1 MLFKDTIKRDDGG
14 FFFMAH
20 SFIGSILHVNLTD
33 STITVEHPDDSFY
46 RKYGGGS
53 AMGLF
58 YILQGMPKGTDPLSD
73 KNILTIFTGVPTGLP
88 VQGQSRVVVSAR
100 SPLTNAIGDSQAGG
114 FFPAHLKF
122 AGFDG
127 IVIKGKSD
135 HPVYLN
141 IHDGKAEL
149 RDASH
154 LWGQFTAE
162 TEEALRQELGNDK
175 IEVMQIG
182 PAGEKL
188 VRFAAIMNMHNRAN
202 GRTGMGAVMG
212 SKFLKAI
219 VVSGKR
225 KIEGNDQGVITRI
238 SREGVGKVDEVA
250 DVKGLK
256 LNGTG
261 DVVPFQ
267 NSIGSLPTRNYNE
280 GQFES
285 FTEISGETMTATILK
300 ERDSCYACSVR
311 CKRVVETE
319 FEGQKV
325 FPTYGGPEYET
336 LATFGSYC
344 GNRDLNSI
352 ALANQI
358 CNQYGMDTISCGAT
372 IAFAMEC
379 FENGLL
385 NTSDTNG
392 LELRF
397 GNPQALVALVEM
409 IGKREGLGDLLAEGS
424 ARAAQRIG
432 KGAEKYL
439 ITFKGQE
446 APAHMPQAK
455 RSLGLIYAVNPFGAD
470 HQSSEHDPMYE
481 DGGAPLYFERLAML
495 GLDKPQEPSTMTDEK
510 VRFAYL
516 GEVFYSAL
524 DSFSLC
530 QFVWGPAWQLYG
542 PAEMLEM
549 INAATGWG
557 MDLEE
562 LMRVGERRLNMLRV
576 FNAREGMD
584 RSADSIPAKFLQ
596 PLGGEG
602 PSAGVALDPNH
613 LEHEKDVYYRLA
625 GWDVRSGNPTHE
637 RLKELGLE
645 WAIH

>member
-1 MLFKDTIKRDDGG
+1 
-14 FFFMAH
+14 MAQ
-20 SFIGSILHVNLTD
+20 SFLNSILHVNLSD
-33 STITVEHPDDSFY
+33 SKLRVEHPGEEFF

-58 YILQGMPKGTDPLSD
+58 YILREMPKGTDPFSAQ
-73 KNILTIFTGVPTGLP
+73 NVLTVFTGVPTGLP

-100 SPLTNAIGDSQAGG
+100 SPLTGAIGDSQAGG
-114 FFPAHLKF
+114 FFPANLKF

-127 IVIKGKSD
+127 IVIKGKSPK
-135 HPVYLN
+135 PVYLY
-141 IHDGKAEL
+141 IDDGEAEL

-162 TEEALRQELGNDK
+162 TEEILRRELNNEK

-212 SKFLKAI
+212 SKNLKAI
-219 VVSGKR
+219 VVNGKR
-225 KIEGNDQGVITRI
+225 KIEGHDQTVII
-238 SREGVGKVDEVA
+238 KMGREGVKKVDEVA

-280 GQFES
+280 GQFEDFS
-285 FTEISGETMTATILK
+285 EISGESVTARILK
-300 ERDSCYACSVR
+300 ERDSCYSCSVR

-325 FPTYGGPEYET
+325 FTTYGGPEYET

-344 GNRDLNSI
+344 GNNDLNSI

-385 NTSDTNG
+385 DLEKTG
-392 LELRF
+392 GIELRF
-397 GNPQALVALVEM
+397 GNPQAMVELVEK
-409 IGKREGLGDLLAEGS
+409 IGRREGLGDLLAEGS
-424 ARAAQRIG
+424 AKAAQKMG
-432 KGAEKYL
+432 NGAENYL
-439 ITFKGQE
+439 ITCKGQE
-446 APAHMPQAK
+446 APAHMPQSK

-481 DGGAPLYFERLAML
+481 EGGAPLYFERLALL
-495 GLDKPQEPSTMTDEK
+495 GLKDPQAPSSMTDEK

-549 INAATGWG
+549 INAATGW
-557 MDLEE
+557 E
-562 LMRVGERRLNMLRV
+562 LNLGEIMKVGERRLNMLRA
-576 FNAREGMD
+576 FNAREGIA
-584 RSADSIPAKFLQ
+584 RSEDTLPAKFFA
-596 PLGGEG
+596 PLRGEG
-602 PSAGVALDPNH
+602 PTAGVALDRDL
-613 LEHEKDVYYRLA
+613 LEHEKDVYYQLA
-625 GWDVRSGNPTHE
+625 GWDQHTGIPTGNK
-637 RLKELGLE
+637 LAELGLE
-645 WAIH
+645 WIEI